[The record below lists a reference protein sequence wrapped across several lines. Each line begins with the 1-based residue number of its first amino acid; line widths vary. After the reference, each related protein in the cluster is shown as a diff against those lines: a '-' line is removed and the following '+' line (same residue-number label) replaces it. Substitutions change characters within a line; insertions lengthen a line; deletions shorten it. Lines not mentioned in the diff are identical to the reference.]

1 MKMCKLLCIVD
12 IENQDKALEF
22 SEMAVKPMTL
32 RDDDG
37 LGVILMGD
45 QGMGIE
51 RWLKPSNFPE
61 ALGIVDPHLAK
72 YQALLP
78 SGYNTE
84 GETSQTGIYAIGV
97 HSRMATGPKCLENV
111 HPFVRDGIALTHNGV
126 ISNHTNF
133 KKEVSSCDSEALLS
147 LYLENNVKDKLVDVQ
162 HVCDGASGWY
172 AFMVFDPVTQSV
184 TIVKDDSTSLFFAH
198 VAGIGTVFCTTE
210 EIIKS
215 CIGRMKLK
223 QTTIYPVPPD
233 IALRWTKGLPTVETY
248 QLESGPVYTTKSL
261 IDVSKEVKQDDNK
274 WCEHGNT
281 SGTWCGFCY
290 SGKIKDEM
298 NKDVPSWMRERV

>member
-1 MKMCKLLCIVD
+1 MCKLLCIVD

-37 LGVILMGD
+37 LGVVLMGD

-51 RWLKPSNFPE
+51 RWLKPSEFPT
-61 ALGIVDPHLAK
+61 AQAVCDPSLSK

-97 HSRMATGPKCLENV
+97 HSRMATGPVCLENV
-111 HPFVRDGIALTHNGV
+111 HPFVRDGLALIHNGV

-147 LYLENNVKDKLVDVQ
+147 LYLENKAKDSLADVQ
-162 HVCDGASGWY
+162 HVCDDATGWY
-172 AFMVFDPVTQSV
+172 AFMVFNPADQSV
-184 TIVKDDSTSLFFAH
+184 TIVKDDTTSLYFAH

-223 QTTIYPVPPD
+223 QPTIYPFPKEM
-233 IALRWTKGLPTVETY
+233 AMRWFKDKETVETF
-248 QLESGPVYTTKSL
+248 QIDSAPVYTTKSIL
-261 IDVSKEVKQDDNK
+261 DMSKEKEENK
-274 WCEHGNT
+274 WCSHGAVKD
-281 SGTWCGFCY
+281 TWCGFCY
-290 SGKIKDEM
+290 SSKIKEEADR
-298 NKDVPSWMRERV
+298 DLPLHLR